1 MLDAMAKTSEA
12 AEKRGVFLAGQP
24 ALDFLNTEW
33 PTATGKQDFFETDE
47 DVISWL
53 HQAELAPNGLK
64 EVRPSGA
71 LLRSAH
77 ALRSVIRSLVEAR
90 KAGKTPDLSD
100 LNAYLT
106 AAQSYPQLAWA
117 SPKTIA
123 VKTIRPADTAE
134 QVLAPVALKA
144 AELLSAGD
152 LRRVK
157 LCDDPTC
164 VHWFYDQTKP
174 GHRRW
179 CSMAT
184 CGNRLKVKTYRQSRR
199 APAAD

>member
-1 MLDAMAKTSEA
+1 MLEAMAKTSEVS
-12 AEKRGVFLAGQP
+12 EKQGVFLAGQS

-33 PTATGKQDFFETDE
+33 QTATGKQDFFGTDE
-47 DVISWL
+47 DVLTWL
-53 HQAELAPNGLK
+53 HQAELAPDTVR

-77 ALRSVIRSLVEAR
+77 ALRAVIRSLVEAR

-106 AAQSYPQLAWA
+106 AAQSYPQLSWT
-117 SPKTIA
+117 SPNAIAIKT
-123 VKTIRPADTAE
+123 VRPSDTAE

-144 AELLSAGD
+144 AELLSSAD
-152 LRRVK
+152 FRRVK
-157 LCDDPTC
+157 LCADPTC
-164 VHWFYDQTKP
+164 VLWFYDHTKP

-184 CGNRLKVKTYRQSRR
+184 CGNRLKVKNYRQSRK
-199 APAAD
+199 ASTGS